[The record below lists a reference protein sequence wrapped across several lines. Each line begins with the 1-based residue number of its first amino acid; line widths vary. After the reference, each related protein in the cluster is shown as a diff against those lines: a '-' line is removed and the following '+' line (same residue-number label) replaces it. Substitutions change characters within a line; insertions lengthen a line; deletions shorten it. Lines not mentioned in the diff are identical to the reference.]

1 MIHLP
6 AQLLGLWPQSA
17 SASAVEVDHII
28 LAFTVVTLLLT
39 VPIFVA
45 ISYFALRYRAGRVV
59 NRVTSENRS
68 VLIEMS
74 WMIIPFVLTL
84 IFFVW
89 AAKLFD
95 EHKHPPAGA
104 LQINAIGR
112 QWMWKFQHPTGQ
124 AEINDLHVPM
134 GEPVLI
140 RMISQDVIHGLYV
153 PALRIQM
160 ETLPGRYTEFWFKA
174 DKPGTYHL
182 LCAEYCGTDHSVMGG
197 YITIMSP
204 SDYEDWLAH
213 SGSNQSLAS
222 AGHALFTNY
231 GCGGCHGPAST
242 ERAPALAGLYN
253 TPVAP
258 ESGAT
263 QVADDG
269 FLRDKILTPE
279 KTPLQGFRHTMPSFK
294 GVMPE
299 DDLLRIVAYIKS
311 TGPEQA
317 PQGDKLQENKAQ
329 ENRG

>member
-6 AQLLGLWPQSA
+6 QQLLGLWPQSA
-17 SASAVEVDHII
+17 SASAVEVDHLI
-28 LAFTVVTLLLT
+28 LSFTVVTLLLT
-39 VPIFVA
+39 VPIFISITWFA
-45 ISYFALRYRAGRVV
+45 IRYQAGRAVD
-59 NRVTSENRS
+59 RTTSENRS

-84 IFFVW
+84 FFFVW
-89 AAKLFD
+89 AARLYD
-95 EHKHPPAGA
+95 EHRHVPQGA
-104 LQINAIGR
+104 LEINAIGR

-174 DKPGTYHL
+174 DTPGSYHL
-182 LCAEYCGTDHSVMGG
+182 LCSEFCGTDHSVMGG
-197 YITIMSP
+197 TITIMTP
-204 SDYEDWLAH
+204 GDYEDWLAH
-213 SGSNQSLAS
+213 SGSEQGKSLAS
-222 AGHALFTNY
+222 TGQALFASY
-231 GCGGCHGPAST
+231 GCGGCHAAAPT
-242 ERAPALAGLYN
+242 ERAPTLAGLYD
-253 TPVAP
+253 TAVPMQ
-258 ESGAT
+258 SGGT
-263 QVADDG
+263 RVADDG

-279 KTPLQGFRHTMPSFK
+279 KQPIKGYRPVMPSFK

-311 TGPEQA
+311 TGREDA
-317 PQGDKLQENKAQ
+317 
-329 ENRG
+329 R